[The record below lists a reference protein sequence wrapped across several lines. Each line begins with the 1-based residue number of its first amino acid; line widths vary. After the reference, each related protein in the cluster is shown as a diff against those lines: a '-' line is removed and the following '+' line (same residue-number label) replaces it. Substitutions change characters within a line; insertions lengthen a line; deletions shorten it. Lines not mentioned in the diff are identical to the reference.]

1 MPTTP
6 SLPSAP
12 RSDDGHL
19 AELWREVA
27 RRALRVR
34 DRALSDTDPERLEE
48 LDGQVRRVRALAA
61 RWEHDLRHARPEEPV
76 HVALDRCLV
85 ELRQALDGTDL

>member
-61 RWEHDLRHARPEEPV
+61 RWERDLCRAGPEEPV
-76 HVALDRCLV
+76 RVPLDRCLV
-85 ELRQALDGTDL
+85 ELRQALDGNDL